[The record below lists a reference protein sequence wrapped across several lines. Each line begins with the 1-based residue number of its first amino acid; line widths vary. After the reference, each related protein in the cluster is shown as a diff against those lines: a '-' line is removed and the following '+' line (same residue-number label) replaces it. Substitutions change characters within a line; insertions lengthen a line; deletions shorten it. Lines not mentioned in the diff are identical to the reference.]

1 MSITGTGDIGVV
13 WRAIADIA
21 VANESKADADGFGR
35 PTFSATGTWGYVGS
49 GDLTTAAASLSGTGV
64 LTYEGVGTLTTAA
77 ASLSGTGDVPFI
89 GVGNL
94 TTAPAILVGT
104 GEETYAGYGQFFPG
118 PASLTGTGAI
128 SVSGV
133 GNIVFAPA
141 TLAGTARQNKPKG
154 GHSRKQ
160 MREYEDFVHMGQVI
174 KGELLGHLAPN
185 ELQSPE
191 HLPQPLNL
199 TVETREPDVLPDIQ
213 PDLTV
218 RVAPLPPM
226 TLPEVRIKPTIV
238 GAGALTT
245 DGMNLGGLVRNATV
259 NGYSDLL
266 TDPATL
272 QGRGTTDIYYAQ
284 RRQEDALIE
293 QFLLQ
298 LVA

>member
-21 VANESKADADGFGR
+21 VANESKADADGFG
-35 PTFSATGTWGYVGS
+35 PPSFAASGVWGYVGDGAITTAPAS
-49 GDLTTAAASLSGTGV
+49 LSATGSLNFEAVGTFTTAAS
-64 LTYEGVGTLTTAA
+64 
-77 ASLSGTGDVPFI
+77 SLSGTGDVPFI
-89 GVGNL
+89 GTGTYV
-94 TTAPAILVGT
+94 TPPAILVGT
-104 GEETYAGYGQFFPG
+104 GEETYAGYGQFTTV
-118 PASLTGTGAI
+118 PASLSGAGLTSI
-128 SVSGV
+128 FGV
-133 GNIVFAPA
+133 GNLVCAPA
-141 TLAGTARQNKPKG
+141 TLAGTAKQNKPKG

-160 MREYEDFVHMGQVI
+160 MREYEEFVRMGEVI

-191 HLPQPLNL
+191 HAPQPLHL
-199 TVETREPDVLPDIQ
+199 TVETREPDVQ
-213 PDLTV
+213 PDVPPMPL

-238 GAGALTT
+238 GTGTFT
-245 DGMNLGGLVRNATV
+245 SDGSNLGGLVRNAVV

-266 TDPATL
+266 TDPPTL
-272 QGRGTTDIYYAQ
+272 KGRGTTDIHYAQ